1 MLRQFGVVVKD
12 VRGLG
17 LVLEDRR
24 EEVDFPEQGEDR
36 KVPVHVRKILPFLK
50 ENSRPNR

>member
-1 MLRQFGVVVKD
+1 MVVED

-36 KVPVHVRKILPFLK
+36 KISVNVRKIFPFLK
-50 ENSRPNR
+50 ENSRSNR

>member
-24 EEVDFPEQGEDR
+24 EEIDFPEQGEDR
-36 KVPVHVRKILPFLK
+36 KVSVHVRKIFPFLK
-50 ENSRPNR
+50 ENSCPNP